1 MKRILLA
8 AVASL
13 AAVCIVV
20 PAPVL
25 AERGIHTHPL
35 QFAKGSSGTTVKGSI
50 TGDGAA
56 DYKLRARGGQTLKV
70 KLSGGKPSP
79 YFNVLPPGGTGEAI
93 FIGSRD
99 GDAAALTLP
108 VDGEYTIRVYQMG
121 DAKSSGRVTQYT
133 MDVSI
138 TGGSQASAGGIKPA
152 SDPLVEAAGR
162 AGEGRFNATGKIPC
176 AQNNG
181 QPMGQ
186 CDFGV
191 ARAGA
196 GTAVLV
202 VTLPDGAKRM
212 LMFSQGRATGADL
225 SQADGDMTFR
235 ATKQADLFMIQAGK
249 ERYEVP
255 EAAITGG

>member
-8 AVASL
+8 TVASL
-13 AAVCIVV
+13 AAALFSV
-20 PAPVL
+20 PASVA
-25 AERGIHTHPL
+25 AERGIQTHQL
-35 QFAKGSSGTTVKGSI
+35 QFAKGSSGATVKGSI

-70 KLSGGKPSP
+70 KLSAVKSSP
-79 YFNVLPPGGTGEAI
+79 YFNVLPPGSTGEAI

-99 GDAAALTLP
+99 GDAAAVTLP
-108 VDGEYTIRVYQMG
+108 ADGEYTIRVYQMG

-133 MDVSI
+133 LDVSI
-138 TGGSQASAGGIKPA
+138 VGGAPVAAGGVKPG

-162 AGEGRFNATGKIPC
+162 AGEGKFNATGKIPC
-176 AQNNG
+176 AQNKG

-202 VTLPDGAKRM
+202 VSMPDGRKRT
-212 LMFSQGRATGADL
+212 LMFSQGKATGADL